1 MEQRR
6 TQQFLKYALGKRE
19 QKTEEQLS
27 KEIKEK
33 SYNPTQDT
41 FMPRLKRKI
50 GHLTGEMSQMTS
62 TTRKGTFSARVSLYD
77 NNGSINSIKKEKY
90 TLVRNPLRTKVST
103 MSNVNAS
110 KSLLSGLQGGAM
122 SQQNHPDQVLKDLKQ
137 MQKDKMEERRL
148 MANDGAKGKGNGS
161 SLPSIR

>member
-1 MEQRR
+1 
-6 TQQFLKYALGKRE
+6 
-19 QKTEEQLS
+19 
-27 KEIKEK
+27 
-33 SYNPTQDT
+33 
-41 FMPRLKRKI
+41 MPRLKRKI

-122 SQQNHPDQVLKDLKQ
+122 SQQNHPD
-137 MQKDKMEERRL
+137 
-148 MANDGAKGKGNGS
+148 
-161 SLPSIR
+161 